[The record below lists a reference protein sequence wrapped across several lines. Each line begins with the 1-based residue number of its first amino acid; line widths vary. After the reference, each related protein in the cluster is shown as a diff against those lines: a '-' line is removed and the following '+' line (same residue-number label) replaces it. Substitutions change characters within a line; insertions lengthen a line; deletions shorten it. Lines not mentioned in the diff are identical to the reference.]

1 MTMSQFSS
9 KIRTMCDDSCKWLE
23 KKFHSIIVPF
33 LHALLWF
40 LAILVSEVLGRY
52 LVSCP
57 EKNQALVQLIPI
69 LIVFLFELSISL
81 FDIFSTKT
89 PSFINIKFM
98 KYVAL
103 FIFLVGFTIIPL
115 FLCYLFNIEWL
126 YRIALFLAV
135 TLKCMEM
142 WLINNFNQYE
152 YDEAG
157 THIGKALKIKGVESG
172 YSDSPDE

>member
-1 MTMSQFSS
+1 MSQFLS
-9 KIRTMCDDSCKWLE
+9 KIRTTYNKFCDWLE
-23 KKFHSIIVPF
+23 KSFHPVIVPF

-40 LAILVSEVLGRY
+40 LAIMVSEALGKY
-52 LVSCP
+52 LASSP
-57 EKNQALVQLIPI
+57 EKNHALVQLIPI

-98 KYVAL
+98 RYVAL

-115 FLCYLFNIEWL
+115 FLCYLFNIEWM
-126 YRIALFLAV
+126 YRIALVLAV
-135 TLKCMEM
+135 TMKCMEM

-152 YDEAG
+152 YDESG
-157 THIGKALKIKGVESG
+157 TPIGKALKIKGVKSG
-172 YSDSPDE
+172 YSDSSDD